1 MTDGRI
7 IIGIFECIDK
17 QGNIIMGNA
26 VEHYRSVEQAPTE
39 DVVVGED
46 GLLKGHTLGL
56 VMIPK
61 RHRVSAAIE
70 DVI

>member
-1 MTDGRI
+1 
-7 IIGIFECIDK
+7 
-17 QGNIIMGNA
+17 MGNA